1 MRKYSIA
8 KVKGDCFGLGSFINT
23 PETVEARNYDDAV
36 ERAIIKL
43 HLKKGDTLS
52 IIALQGSVPTVKGIG
67 LPGRYEY
74 EI

>member
-1 MRKYSIA
+1 MRQYSVA
-8 KVKGDCFGLGSFINT
+8 KVKGDAYGFGSLLDKLT
-23 PETVEARNYDDAV
+23 TVKAANYDTAV
-36 ERAIIKL
+36 DKAVRKL

-52 IIALQGSVPTVKGIG
+52 IIALQGSMPQVKGIG